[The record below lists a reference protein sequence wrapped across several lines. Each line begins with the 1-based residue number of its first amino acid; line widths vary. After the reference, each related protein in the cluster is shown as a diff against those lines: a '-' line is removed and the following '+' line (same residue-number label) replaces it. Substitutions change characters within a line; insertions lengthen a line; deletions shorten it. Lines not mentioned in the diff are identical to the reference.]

1 MVSWDNKDIR
11 WPAQLPDAGPRRI
24 VSPFRNHYYLNVVT
38 YGYTMPYWTW
48 ERWEKEIDWMALHG
62 IDMPLALVAT
72 EGIAIRV
79 WKERNRRI
87 LYRAGTPPLAADGEH
102 RQS

>member
-11 WPAQLPDAGPRRI
+11 WPAQLPDAAPRRI

-48 ERWEKEIDWMALHG
+48 ERWEK
-62 IDMPLALVAT
+62 
-72 EGIAIRV
+72 
-79 WKERNRRI
+79 K
-87 LYRAGTPPLAADGEH
+87 
-102 RQS
+102 